1 MLPSI
6 VFLQPMFTIHN
17 ILSYLRWQAQARDRQ
32 GHRVHSPFLYS
43 LITNNLH
50 QSLKADWVAD
60 VEHYRRQLLTD
71 RSTVSVTD
79 YGTGSRFGGNG
90 KRRVRDIARHSSTSP
105 RDGRLL
111 CNLATAMQCR
121 NILELGTNLG
131 LGTLYLA
138 HSGSCEQVVTIEGC
152 PTLSQIADS
161 TFNKLGIS
169 NITTINDRFENALPK
184 VLADMPAIDLLF
196 IDGNHSYQPT
206 IDYFNQCLTA
216 AHNDSVFIIDDI
228 HKDTEMERAWQ
239 EIAENERVTLSLD
252 FYTMG
257 VVFFRNQLSR
267 QTICLRY

>member
-60 VEHYRRQLLTD
+60 VERYRRQLLTD

-79 YGTGSRFGGNG
+79 YGTGSRLGGND
-90 KRRVRDIARHSSTSP
+90 KRRVCDIARHSSTSP

-138 HSGSCEQVVTIEGC
+138 HSGSCKRLVTIEGC
-152 PTLSQIADS
+152 PNLSTIANNN
-161 TFNKLGIS
+161 FNRLCTNK
-169 NITTINDRFENALPK
+169 ITVINEEFSKALPK
-184 VLADMPAIDLLF
+184 ALKMLPSLDFLF
-196 IDGNHSYQPT
+196 IDGNHNGDATFSYFT
-206 IDYFNQCLTA
+206 QCLPYA
-216 AHNDSVFIIDDI
+216 GNDTVFVIDDI
-228 HKDTEMERAWQ
+228 HKDSSMESAWAK
-239 EIAENERVTLSLD
+239 IIDNEKVTLSLD
-252 FYTMG
+252 FFTMG
-257 VVFFRNQLSR
+257 VLFFRSQLSK